1 MFTFLFLAA
10 ITIVFYFVM
19 MAKTSLFLEALNMQE
34 HDPTN
39 MKVECFKI
47 FATFIVF
54 VALFGV
60 VLFNKFIM
68 GNVIHKFVH
77 M

>member
-1 MFTFLFLAA
+1 ML
-10 ITIVFYFVM
+10 
-19 MAKTSLFLEALNMQE
+19 AKTSLFLEALKMEEN
-34 HDPTN
+34 DPKN
-39 MKVECFKI
+39 FKVESFKI

-54 VALFGV
+54 VALFSV